1 MRSEDEISVLIA
13 KGSDDEVLAQGGVKI
28 SLRAR
33 QIYDTEMER
42 DRESLAQQRK
52 SEFSMA
58 SIQTE

>member
-1 MRSEDEISVLIA
+1 MRSEYEISVLIA
-13 KGSDDEVLAQGGVKI
+13 KGSDEVLAQGGVKI